1 MAYQS
6 DSGGLCRLFLNG
18 DIFHYA
24 AATAVAAAHPGRDE
38 ETVVLKQVLFCSG
51 CQLSLPALSLRQPW
65 SIFDLWLPKLF
76 NFWRSHRCSIFLF
89 SFFYPSTLLHPRAA
103 LWEKW
108 IFLLVQ
114 QRVFCTR
121 SEPGSQNVEI
131 FVYGGTKDVCRCH
144 WNGLGELCTGC
155 YQDTRRVDWF
165 SWHGG
170 YLDSLKEA
178 RGDVLPG
185 CSRTGMLCALVILVH
200 SHCRFISVR

>member
-1 MAYQS
+1 MGYQS
-6 DSGGLCRLFLNG
+6 DTGGLCRLFLNG
-18 DIFHYA
+18 DIFHYVA
-24 AATAVAAAHPGRDE
+24 AAAAAAAAAAVAAHPGRDE

-89 SFFYPSTLLHPRAA
+89 FFFYPSTLLHPRAA

-121 SEPGSQNVEI
+121 SEPGSQNIEI

-144 WNGLGELCTGC
+144 SNGLEEHWL
-155 YQDTRRVDWF
+155 
-165 SWHGG
+165 
-170 YLDSLKEA
+170 
-178 RGDVLPG
+178 LPG
-185 CSRTGMLCALVILVH
+185 HTACGLVFVARTVFGLIKGSQRTCCLVAAGW
-200 SHCRFISVR
+200 VRNAQRTWTGY